1 MPNFIYLSVAALS
14 GAAMALQGTV
24 NTALG
29 KIVGTWESTLVVHMI
44 GALASLLII
53 VVLGVGF
60 GNLNKITEVPWYSY
74 LGGILNV
81 VIIYAVVRAMSQV
94 GVGNATTAIVTAQLL
109 TALMIDC
116 TGAFGMK
123 QYSFHYRDVIGVAL
137 LAIGARILF
146 MD

>member
-1 MPNFIYLSVAALS
+1 MPNIIYLSVAALS